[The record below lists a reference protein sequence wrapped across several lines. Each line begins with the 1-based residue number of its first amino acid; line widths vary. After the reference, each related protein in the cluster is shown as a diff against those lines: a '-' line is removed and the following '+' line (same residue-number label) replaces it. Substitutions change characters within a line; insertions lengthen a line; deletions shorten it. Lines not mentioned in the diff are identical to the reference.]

1 MRWEHADTL
10 SVMVNSFNPKMR
22 EAEAG
27 RSLWVLVQPGLQS
40 KFHENQE
47 KFCLKHKHKNKK
59 QKQKAKP
66 VQKLWKDNN
75 EKLSTILKLRKT
87 NSGSRVFL
95 YISRKGP
102 SINYLN
108 YKMVG
113 VHFIHCECTVQNF
126 PKHQCTC
133 LCLLKVLSKTIFLLL
148 EQNVPSYLREV

>member
-1 MRWEHADTL
+1 MLTKALEMEVQEKTPDL
-10 SVMVNSFNPKMR
+10 KGF
-22 EAEAG
+22 AG
-27 RSLWVLVQPGLQS
+27 GRGITAQGDESLQQQS
-40 KFHENQE
+40 KCCE
-47 KFCLKHKHKNKK
+47 KKVPVPKNKK

>member
-1 MRWEHADTL
+1 MEVQEKTPDL
-10 SVMVNSFNPKMR
+10 KGF
-22 EAEAG
+22 AG
-27 RSLWVLVQPGLQS
+27 GRGITAQGDESLQQQS
-40 KFHENQE
+40 KCCE
-47 KFCLKHKHKNKK
+47 KKVPVPKNKK

>member
-1 MRWEHADTL
+1 MEVQEKTPDL
-10 SVMVNSFNPKMR
+10 KGF
-22 EAEAG
+22 AG
-27 RSLWVLVQPGLQS
+27 SRGITAQGDESLQQQS
-40 KFHENQE
+40 KCCE
-47 KFCLKHKHKNKK
+47 KKVPVPKNKK